1 MMINENKAME
11 IIFNILKEYRTK
23 VKNSWLVPVNAK
35 TSFLYDTSEYWMIGR
50 AVDIVYGNGI
60 PHDIN
65 TSKGKEKQLYINL
78 QKEIVSIE
86 GMSEYLEKERIRVS
100 NENLIRRSM
109 SELTG

>member
-1 MMINENKAME
+1 MNEQKANE
-11 IIFNILKEYRTK
+11 IIFSILKEYR
-23 VKNSWLVPVNAK
+23 VKIKKSWFIPENVKL
-35 TSFLYDTSEYWMIGR
+35 SFLYATSEYWMIGR
-50 AVDIVYGNGI
+50 AFDVIYGNGL

-65 TSKGKEKQLYINL
+65 TSEGKEKQLYINL

-86 GMSEYLEKERIRVS
+86 GMYEYLESERIRIT

>member
-1 MMINENKAME
+1 MINEDKAME
-11 IIFNILKEYRTK
+11 IIFTILQEFRAK
-23 VKNSWLVPVNAK
+23 VKNSWLVPTDAK
-35 TSFLYDTSEYWMIGR
+35 TSFLYDSSEYWMIGR

-65 TSKGKEKQLYINL
+65 FSKGKEKQLYINL

-86 GMSEYLEKERIRVS
+86 GMSEYLEKERIRVYD
-100 NENLIRRSM
+100 ENLIRRSM

>member
-1 MMINENKAME
+1 
-11 IIFNILKEYRTK
+11 
-23 VKNSWLVPVNAK
+23 
-35 TSFLYDTSEYWMIGR
+35 MIGR
-50 AVDIVYGNGI
+50 AFDVVYGNGL

-65 TSKGKEKQLYINL
+65 TSEGKEKQLYINL

-86 GMSEYLEKERIRVS
+86 GMSEYLETERIRIT